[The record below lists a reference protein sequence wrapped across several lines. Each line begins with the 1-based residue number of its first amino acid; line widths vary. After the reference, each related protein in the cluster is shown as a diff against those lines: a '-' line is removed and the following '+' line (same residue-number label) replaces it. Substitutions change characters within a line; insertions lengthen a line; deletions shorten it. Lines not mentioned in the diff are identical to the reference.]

1 MINGGCPGRR
11 GWPDSGENEPIA
23 SSRNLGFSAELARS
37 WESIVAD
44 VQLLEETTSLQ
55 AFYATRQPMRQ
66 PEGPILRPGQNCW
79 RVAQADRAA
88 VLIDGAPYFAQL
100 ETALRNARRS
110 ILIVGWDFDGSIRLC
125 PDKCAE
131 DSPPLGPLLRSLV
144 EERPELEVRILVW
157 SVAVVHAPGAPGP
170 LIFGA
175 EWQNHPRLHIRLD
188 THHPLYAAHHQKIV
202 CIDDALAFVGGMD
215 LTVERWDTEC
225 HACDDPIRMREDGT
239 IYDPVHDLQMAV
251 DGEAARSVAE
261 VGYCRWKFAT
271 GEELSP
277 APVGADPWPEGLA
290 ADFRDVPIAIA
301 RTFPAWGDQPA
312 AAEAA
317 ALTLDAL
324 AAAKKAIYI
333 EAQYMTA
340 PYVGDVLER
349 KLADPDGPEIVVIQ
363 THESHGWAEE
373 LVMGTNRDRL
383 IRRLR
388 KCDHHDRLRVY
399 YPVIPDGK
407 DGECQVL
414 IHSKL
419 IIVDDVFLR
428 IGSSNL
434 NNRSIG
440 LDSECDLAIEAT
452 TDEMRSTIVKLRDR
466 LLAEHLEVDPALFA
480 ATRVAENGSLI
491 RAVER
496 LNAGKRGLRAF
507 NAMDDDGPDV
517 PAPGTGLLDPLEPF
531 EPLSLFRRRRD

>member
-1 MINGGCPGRR
+1 M
-11 GWPDSGENEPIA
+11 
-23 SSRNLGFSAELARS
+23 
-37 WESIVAD
+37 
-44 VQLLEETTSLQ
+44 QLLEQTTSRQEPQFAQ
-55 AFYATRQPMRQ
+55 AAERL

-79 RVAQADRAA
+79 RVAQADRASI
-88 VLIDGAPYFAQL
+88 LIDGAAYFACL
-100 ETALRNARRS
+100 EAALRRARRS
-110 ILIVGWDFDGSIRLC
+110 ILIIGWDFDGSIRLR
-125 PDKCAE
+125 PEVSAE

-144 EERPELEVRILVW
+144 EAKPDLEVRILVW

-175 EWQNHPRLHIRLD
+175 EWQDHPRLQLKLD

-215 LTVERWDTEC
+215 LTVERWDTHR
-225 HACDDPIRMREDGT
+225 HACDDPIRLKDDGS
-239 IYDPVHDLQMAV
+239 IYEPVHDLQMAV

-261 VGYCRWKFAT
+261 VGYGRWKFAT

-277 APVGADPWPEGLA
+277 ALPVRGDPWPEDLA
-290 ADFRDVPIAIA
+290 ADFVDVPIAIA
-301 RTFPAWGDQPA
+301 RTYPAWGDQPA
-312 AAEAA
+312 AQEAA

-324 AAAKKAIYI
+324 SAARKSIYI

-340 PYVGDVLER
+340 PAIGDVLEQR
-349 KLADPDGPEIVVIQ
+349 LADPDGPEIVVIQ

-373 LVMGTNRDRL
+373 LVMGSNRDRL

-388 KCDHHDRLRVY
+388 KCDHYDRLRVY
-399 YPVIPDGK
+399 YPVIPNGSG
-407 DGECQVL
+407 GECQVL

-434 NNRSIG
+434 NNRSMG

-452 TDEMRSTIVKLRDR
+452 TKEERRTIASLRDR
-466 LLAEHLEVDPALFA
+466 LLAEHLETQPRTFVEVLEAAGGSVIQAVDQ
-480 ATRVAENGSLI
+480 
-491 RAVER
+491 
-496 LNAGKRGLRAF
+496 LNTGTRGLRAF
-507 NAMDDDGPDV
+507 GAMDDDGPDA

-531 EPLSLFRRRRD
+531 EPLALFRRRKD

>member
-1 MINGGCPGRR
+1 
-11 GWPDSGENEPIA
+11 
-23 SSRNLGFSAELARS
+23 
-37 WESIVAD
+37 
-44 VQLLEETTSLQ
+44 VQLLEETT
-55 AFYATRQPMRQ
+55 TRQELQFAQAALRL
-66 PEGPILRPGQNCW
+66 PEGSILRSGQNCW
-79 RVAQADRAA
+79 RVAQADRAS
-88 VLIDGAPYFAQL
+88 VLIDGAPYFAGL
-100 ETALRNARRS
+100 EAALRRAKRS
-110 ILIVGWDFDGSIRLC
+110 ILIIGWDFDGSIRLR
-125 PDKCAE
+125 PDASAE
-131 DSPPLGPLLRSLV
+131 ESPPLGPLLRSLV
-144 EERPELEVRILVW
+144 EANPDLEVRILVW

-175 EWQNHPRLHIRLD
+175 EWQDHPRLHLKLD

-215 LTVERWDTEC
+215 LTVERWDTHR
-225 HACDDPIRMREDGT
+225 HACDDPIRLKDDGC
-239 IYDPVHDLQMAV
+239 IYEPVHDLQMVV

-261 VGYCRWKFAT
+261 VGYGRWKSAT

-277 APVGADPWPEGLA
+277 AMPDGTDPWPEELA
-290 ADFRDVPIAIA
+290 ADFVNVPVAIA
-301 RTFPAWGDQPA
+301 RTYPAWGDQPA
-312 AAEAA
+312 AQEAA

-324 AAAKKAIYI
+324 SAAKKSIYI

-340 PYVGDVLER
+340 PAIGDVLEQR
-349 KLADPDGPEIVVIQ
+349 LADPDGPEIVVIQ

-388 KCDHHDRLRVY
+388 KCDHYDRLRVY
-399 YPVIPDGK
+399 YPVIPNGAG
-407 DGECQVL
+407 GECQVL

-434 NNRSIG
+434 NNRSMG

-452 TDEMRSTIVKLRDR
+452 GEEERRTIACLRDR
-466 LLAEHLEVDPALFA
+466 LLAEHLETQPDTFTEVLEEAG
-480 ATRVAENGSLI
+480 GSLI
-491 RAVER
+491 RAIDR
-496 LNAGKRGLRAF
+496 LNMAVRGLRPF
-507 NAMDDDGPDV
+507 GAMADDGPDA

-531 EPLSLFRRRRD
+531 EPLSLFRRRKG

>member
-1 MINGGCPGRR
+1 M
-11 GWPDSGENEPIA
+11 
-23 SSRNLGFSAELARS
+23 
-37 WESIVAD
+37 AD

-55 AFYATRQPMRQ
+55 ALNAARQPVRP
-66 PEGPILRPGQNCW
+66 PEGSILRAGQNCW

-88 VLIDGAPYFAQL
+88 VLIDGAPYFAHL
-100 ETALRNARRS
+100 ETALRNAQRS

-125 PDKCAE
+125 PDRCAE
-131 DSPPLGPLLRSLV
+131 DSPPLGPLLRALV

-170 LIFGA
+170 LLFGA
-175 EWQNHPRLHIRLD
+175 DWQNHPRLHIKLD

-215 LTVERWDTEC
+215 LTVERWDTER
-225 HACDDPIRMREDGT
+225 HACDDPIRMRDDGT
-239 IYDPVHDLQMAV
+239 IYEPVHDLQMAV
-251 DGEAARSVAE
+251 DGEAARAVSE

-277 APVGADPWPEGLA
+277 LPAGGDPWPGGLD
-290 ADFRDVPIAIA
+290 ADFRKVPVAIA
-301 RTFPAWGDQPA
+301 RTFPAWGEQA
-312 AAEAA
+312 AVHEAA

-349 KLADPDGPEIVVIQ
+349 HLANPDGPEIVVIQ

-373 LVMGTNRDRL
+373 LVMGSNRDRL

-388 KCDHHDRLRVY
+388 KCEHHDRLRVY
-399 YPVIPDGK
+399 YPVIPDSKG
-407 DGECQVL
+407 GECQVL

-419 IIVDDVFLR
+419 VIVDDVFLR

-452 TDEMRSTIVKLRDR
+452 TDEMKSTIVQLRDR
-466 LLAEHLEVDPALFA
+466 LLAEHLEVDPDLFSRTLA
-480 ATRVAENGSLI
+480 DEDGSLI
-491 RAVER
+491 RTVER
-496 LNAGKRGLRAF
+496 LNAGTRGLRAF